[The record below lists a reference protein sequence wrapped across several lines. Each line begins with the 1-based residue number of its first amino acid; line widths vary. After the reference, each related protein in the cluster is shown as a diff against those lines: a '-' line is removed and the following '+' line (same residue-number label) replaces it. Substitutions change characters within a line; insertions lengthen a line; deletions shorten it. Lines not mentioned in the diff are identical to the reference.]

1 VIILL
6 ISAEIIDDYIYINE
20 EAKLTVLC
28 FFQFRW
34 QLK

>member
-1 VIILL
+1 VFKLL

-20 EAKLTVLC
+20 ETKLTILY